1 MSVVSLVSGII
12 QFYAL
17 LILVYV
23 IISWFRPSGFLY
35 EIFHV
40 IGTLVEPYISLFRR
54 FIPPTGAVD
63 FSPLVA
69 ILVLQYVLRPLL
81 MAVLTRL

>member
-1 MSVVSLVSGII
+1 MSLSQIVVRII
-12 QFYAL
+12 DFYV
-17 LILVYV
+17 ILVLAYV
-23 IISWFRPSGFLY
+23 ILSWFRPQGFLY

-40 IGTLVEPYISLFRR
+40 IGSVVEPYVGLFRR
-54 FIPPTGAVD
+54 FMPPTGAVD